1 MELQHRI
8 ANDIV
13 IVSLSGK
20 MMGGPD
26 AAQLVDLL
34 HDFLER
40 GRKKFIVDLSG
51 VDVMNSSGL
60 GILINALTTVKNQ
73 QGQLK
78 LASVTDKIKH
88 LFTITKL
95 GQVFEIHETVDSA
108 TNSFV

>member
-1 MELQHRI
+1 MELQHRTD
-8 ANDIV
+8 NDI
-13 IVSLSGK
+13 IIMNLSGK

-26 AAQLVDLL
+26 AAHLVDLL
-34 HDFLER
+34 HEFLEK

-51 VDVMNSSGL
+51 VDVINSSGL
-60 GILINALTTVKNQ
+60 GILINALTTAKNH

-95 GQVFEIHETVDSA
+95 GQVFEIHESVESA
-108 TNSFV
+108 VKSFV